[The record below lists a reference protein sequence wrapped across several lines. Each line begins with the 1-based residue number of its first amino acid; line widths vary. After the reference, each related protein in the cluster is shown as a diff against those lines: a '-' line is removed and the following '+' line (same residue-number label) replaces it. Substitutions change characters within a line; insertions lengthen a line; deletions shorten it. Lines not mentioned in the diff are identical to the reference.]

1 MMVLNNGGR
10 FLSADGTK
18 FSYSS
23 PEALEAVEWQYNL
36 FKQGLMPSLDQFPGG
51 KWKELMPDG
60 KVAFEFAVAAR
71 VPLYRQQGTQFGTT
85 YYPIGPS
92 NKEKKSVTHGEAYG
106 VSIIKN
112 KDAKRQQAALLAALW
127 GTRPDMGVVLAT
139 KAGVPP
145 SYKTTIEDP
154 AFQAKFKNDPD
165 TWVFMDL
172 IAGYIPMPNFP
183 GFADVRAM
191 ADGKVN
197 EIWTGKS
204 SIRDALAEIT
214 RLGQQR
220 LDEMLK

>member
-1 MMVLNNGGR
+1 MASQTSTATESNAGVIFER
-10 FLSADGTK
+10 
-18 FSYSS
+18 
-23 PEALEAVEWQYNL
+23 ALET
-36 FKQGLMPSLDQFPGG
+36 MPREQLR
-51 KWKELMPDG
+51 ELQS
-60 KVAFEFAVAAR
+60 KRLRALVAYARAR

-85 YYPIGPS
+85 YYPIGPN
-92 NKEKKSVTHGEAYG
+92 NKDKKSVTHGEAYG
-106 VSIIKN
+106 ISVIKG
-112 KDAKRQQAALLAALW
+112 KDAKKQQAALLAALW

-145 SYKTTIEDP
+145 SYKSTIEDA
-154 AFQAKFKNDPD
+154 AFQAKFKNDAD
-165 TWVFMDL
+165 TWPFMDL

-191 ADGKVN
+191 ADGKIT